1 MIAAHVAW
9 DQRFTAYDFGLG
21 HPMHPMR
28 LNLTQQLALHLGLL
42 DHEDVSVVSSQ
53 PADDAALATVHT
65 QELIA
70 TVHRLSAD
78 PRAADGHLG
87 IGEGDTPAFAGMH
100 EASALAVGAT
110 IDCCR
115 AVWEGNA
122 QHAVNIAGG
131 LHHAMPSRAAGFC
144 VYNDAAVGIRDLL
157 ATGAQRVAYID
168 VDVHHGDGVE
178 TVFWNDPRVLTVS
191 LHQSGRTLFPGTGSP
206 GDTGGA
212 AAPDS
217 AVNVALPPGTD
228 DGGWLRAYQAV
239 VPQVI
244 RAFAPQII
252 VSQHGCDSHH
262 SDPLA
267 HLDLTIDGMHA
278 AYTWI
283 HELAHQVSNGRWVAL
298 GGGGYELV
306 DVVPRAWA
314 HVIGIAGH
322 RPVRLDEPV
331 PPAWREM
338 VEKVCGVQAPQTMG
352 DRGGVPIR
360 YGSWEEGYHPE
371 DPLDMAI
378 MATRMAVFPGLGLD
392 PYFD

>member
-1 MIAAHVAW
+1 MIAAYVAW

-28 LNLTQQLALHLGLL
+28 LNLTHQLALHLGLL
-42 DHEDVSVVSSQ
+42 DHEDVMVVPSQ
-53 PADDAALATVHT
+53 PAADEALATVHT

-70 TVHRLSAD
+70 TVRELSAD
-78 PRAADGHLG
+78 PRAAHGQLG
-87 IGEGDTPAFAGMH
+87 IGDADTPAFAGMH

-110 IDCCR
+110 VDCAR
-115 AVWEGNA
+115 AVWEGRA

-157 ATGAQRVAYID
+157 AAGAERVAYID

-178 TVFWNDPRVLTVS
+178 TVFWDDPRVLTVS

-206 GDTGGA
+206 GDTGGS

-239 VPQVI
+239 VPPVV
-244 RAFAPQII
+244 RAFDPDII

-283 HELAHQVSNGRWVAL
+283 HELAHEVSGGRWVAL

-306 DVVPRAWA
+306 EVVSRAWA

-322 RPVRLDEPV
+322 RPVRLDQPT

-338 VEKVCGVQAPQTMG
+338 VEQVCGVPGPQTMG
-352 DRGGVPIR
+352 DRGGLPIH
-360 YGSWEEGYHPE
+360 YGSWDEGYQPE
-371 DPLDMAI
+371 DPLDRAI